1 MYCMRLYTATLFIV
15 SVRSQGDEVRVSDSD
30 NSRHWCGI
38 SMIPTTPT
46 DANGDADSEPGATV
60 KSLIKS
66 FDTVGQSE
74 HQAPQQHTHTNS
86 ESQQSCVTTED
97 SW

>member
-74 HQAPQQHTHTNS
+74 HQAPQQHTHTQTVNPNKA
-86 ESQQSCVTTED
+86 V
-97 SW
+97 